1 MPAYQPPTVTFRIT
15 LPGLNYGEPS
25 YNDIEVIASSFPLGY
40 TLGFHD
46 GWCADASTAIFN
58 GSTYVAATVYSSYE
72 YNIIRANAHFSTLG
86 DVGGTLLPGTS
97 VPVDGLHSSQPFVEN
112 LDIVNWLLNNIQVS
126 GSSYNDIVDG
136 IAYSNIPYYT
146 VDGISGS
153 YTYGDIQ
160 QTIWQ
165 LLGDGWS
172 SNSFIGV
179 ADPARVTTLVNGVV
193 AHDGYIPDVGE
204 KIAVILDVQSSA
216 GLVRQPLITQT
227 IAAKLGDYVWNDRN
241 ANGIQDDGETGI
253 NGATVNLWRDLNGNG
268 VRDGANELLA
278 TTTTHTNGND
288 GYYEFKGLTPGLEYQ
303 VEFVQPTGLI
313 GVSAAN
319 QGSSTALDSNGV
331 KQSGQINSEKIYLN
345 PGDFNQTIDQGFY
358 NSFDNLV
365 PKASLG
371 RLRLD

>member
-204 KIAVILDVQSSA
+204 
-216 GLVRQPLITQT
+216 
-227 IAAKLGDYVWNDRN
+227 AAKLGDYVWDDRN
-241 ANGIQDDGETGI
+241 ANGIQDDGSTGI

-268 VRDGANELLA
+268 S
-278 TTTTHTNGND
+278 
-288 GYYEFKGLTPGLEYQ
+288 PGWRESSCSR
-303 VEFVQPTGLI
+303 QPLHI
-313 GVSAAN
+313 R
-319 QGSSTALDSNGV
+319 TAG
-331 KQSGQINSEKIYLN
+331 
-345 PGDFNQTIDQGFY
+345 
-358 NSFDNLV
+358 
-365 PKASLG
+365 
-371 RLRLD
+371 